1 MKKKLCYLILL
12 SLMIIIPINAKALTG
27 SVSITCDKESYGMND
42 TATCSVKGTS
52 NEEVY
57 SISALVSN
65 SSYANI
71 EFTADSS
78 WQGNGDEGNIQLY
91 TDTGKKGTFNIGTLK
106 VKLKDASTSDTSL
119 EVEIRDIKFGDTNG
133 AEEDITASKTNVNFS
148 QNTNNNDNQSNITSD
163 NSNASNASNAS
174 SSKTSVKNPKTADV
188 KIALVVFGILVA
200 GAFIVIGYKEVKK
213 KNN

>member
-57 SISALVSN
+57 SISASIVDTSN
-65 SSYANI
+65 ATM
-71 EFTADSS
+71 EFITDSA

-106 VKLKDASTSDTSL
+106 VKLKDTSTSDTSL
-119 EVEIRDIKFGDTNG
+119 GLEIKDVKFGDTDG
-133 AEEDITASKTNVNFS
+133 TEEDITASKATISFS
-148 QNTNNNDNQSNITSD
+148 QNTNNDNQGSITND
-163 NSNASNASNAS
+163 NSNTSDTTNSN

-188 KIALVVFGILVA
+188 KIALVIFGILVA
-200 GAFIVIGYKEVKK
+200 GVFITIGYKEVKK
-213 KNN
+213 KG

>member
-57 SISALVSN
+57 SISASIVDTSN
-65 SSYANI
+65 ATI
-71 EFTADSS
+71 EFITDSA

-119 EVEIRDIKFGDTNG
+119 GLEIKDVKFGDTDG
-133 AEEDITASKTNVNFS
+133 TEEDITASKATISFS
-148 QNTNNNDNQSNITSD
+148 QNTNNDNQGSITND
-163 NSNASNASNAS
+163 NSNTSDTTNSN

-188 KIALVVFGILVA
+188 KIALVIFGILVA
-200 GAFIVIGYKEVKK
+200 GVFITIGYKEVKK
-213 KNN
+213 KG

>member
-12 SLMIIIPINAKALTG
+12 SLMLIIPINAKALTG

-57 SISALVSN
+57 SISASIVDTSN
-65 SSYANI
+65 ATI
-71 EFTADSS
+71 EFTTDSA

-119 EVEIRDIKFGDTNG
+119 GLEIKDVKFGDTNG
-133 AEEDITASKTNVNFS
+133 AEEDITASKATISFS
-148 QNTNNNDNQSNITSD
+148 QNTNNDNQGSITND
-163 NSNASNASNAS
+163 NSNTSDTTNSN

-188 KIALVVFGILVA
+188 KIALVIFGILVA
-200 GAFIVIGYKEVKK
+200 GVFITIGYKEVKK
-213 KNN
+213 KG

>member
-1 MKKKLCYLILL
+1 ML
-12 SLMIIIPINAKALTG
+12 IIPINAKALTG

-57 SISALVSN
+57 SISASIVDTSN
-65 SSYANI
+65 ATI
-71 EFTADSS
+71 EFITDSA

-106 VKLKDASTSDTSL
+106 VKLKDTSTSDTSL
-119 EVEIRDIKFGDTNG
+119 GLEIKDVKFGDTNG
-133 AEEDITASKTNVNFS
+133 AEEDITASKATISFS
-148 QNTNNNDNQSNITSD
+148 QNTNNDNQGSITND
-163 NSNASNASNAS
+163 NSNTSDTTNSN

-188 KIALVVFGILVA
+188 KIALVIFGILVA
-200 GAFIVIGYKEVKK
+200 GVFITIGYKEVKK
-213 KNN
+213 KG

>member
-57 SISALVSN
+57 SISSLFSN

-71 EFTADSS
+71 EFTPDSS

-106 VKLKDASTSDTSL
+106 VKLKD
-119 EVEIRDIKFGDTNG
+119 IKFGDTNG
-133 AEEDITASKTNVNFS
+133 AEEDITASKTNVKFS
-148 QNTNNNDNQSNITSD
+148 QNTNNNDNQSNITTD
-163 NSNASNASNAS
+163 NSNASNASNVS

-200 GAFIVIGYKEVKK
+200 GVFIVIGYKEVKK

>member
-57 SISALVSN
+57 SISASIVDTSN
-65 SSYANI
+65 ATI
-71 EFTADSS
+71 EFITDSA

-119 EVEIRDIKFGDTNG
+119 GLEIKDVKFGDTDG
-133 AEEDITASKTNVNFS
+133 TEEDITASKATISFS
-148 QNTNNNDNQSNITSD
+148 QNTNNDNQGSITND
-163 NSNASNASNAS
+163 NSNTSDTTNSN

-188 KIALVVFGILVA
+188 KIALVIFGILVA
-200 GAFIVIGYKEVKK
+200 GVFITIGYKEVKK

>member
-57 SISALVSN
+57 SISASIVDTSN
-65 SSYANI
+65 ATI
-71 EFTADSS
+71 EFITDSA

-106 VKLKDASTSDTSL
+106 VKLKDTSTSDTSL
-119 EVEIRDIKFGDTNG
+119 GLEIKDVKFGDTNG
-133 AEEDITASKTNVNFS
+133 AEEDITASKATISFS
-148 QNTNNNDNQSNITSD
+148 QNTNNDNQGSITND
-163 NSNASNASNAS
+163 NSNTSDTTNSN

-188 KIALVVFGILVA
+188 KIALVIFGILVA
-200 GAFIVIGYKEVKK
+200 GVFITIGYKEVKK
-213 KNN
+213 KG

>member
-1 MKKKLCYLILL
+1 MKKKLCYLMLL

-148 QNTNNNDNQSNITSD
+148 QNTNNNDNQSSITND
-163 NSNASNASNAS
+163 NSNASNASTAS

>member
-71 EFTADSS
+71 EFTADSA

-213 KNN
+213 KK

>member
-12 SLMIIIPINAKALTG
+12 SLMLIIPINAKALTG

-57 SISALVSN
+57 SISASIVDTSN
-65 SSYANI
+65 ATI
-71 EFTADSS
+71 EFTTDSA

-106 VKLKDASTSDTSL
+106 VKLKDTSTSDTSL
-119 EVEIRDIKFGDTNG
+119 GLEIKDVKFGDTDG
-133 AEEDITASKTNVNFS
+133 TEEDITASKATISFS
-148 QNTNNNDNQSNITSD
+148 QNTNNDNQGSITND
-163 NSNASNASNAS
+163 NSNTSDTTNSN

-188 KIALVVFGILVA
+188 KIALVIFGILVA
-200 GAFIVIGYKEVKK
+200 GVFITIGYKEVKK
-213 KNN
+213 KG

>member
-1 MKKKLCYLILL
+1 
-12 SLMIIIPINAKALTG
+12 MIIIPINAKALTG

-57 SISALVSN
+57 SISASIVDTSN
-65 SSYANI
+65 ATI
-71 EFTADSS
+71 EFITDSA

-106 VKLKDASTSDTSL
+106 VKLKDTSTSDTSL
-119 EVEIRDIKFGDTNG
+119 GLEIKDVKFGDTNG
-133 AEEDITASKTNVNFS
+133 AEEDITASKATISFS
-148 QNTNNNDNQSNITSD
+148 QNTNNDNQGSITND
-163 NSNASNASNAS
+163 NSNTSDTTNSN

-188 KIALVVFGILVA
+188 KIALVIFGILVA
-200 GAFIVIGYKEVKK
+200 GVFITIGYKEVKK
-213 KNN
+213 KG

>member
-57 SISALVSN
+57 SISASIVDTSN
-65 SSYANI
+65 ATI
-71 EFTADSS
+71 EFITDSA

-106 VKLKDASTSDTSL
+106 VKLKDTSTSDTSL
-119 EVEIRDIKFGDTNG
+119 GLEIKDVKFGDTDG
-133 AEEDITASKTNVNFS
+133 TEEDITASKATISFS
-148 QNTNNNDNQSNITSD
+148 QNTNNDNQGSITND
-163 NSNASNASNAS
+163 NSNTSDTTNSN

-188 KIALVVFGILVA
+188 KIALVIFGILVA
-200 GAFIVIGYKEVKK
+200 GVFITIGYKEVKK
-213 KNN
+213 KG

>member
-57 SISALVSN
+57 SISASIVDTSN
-65 SSYANI
+65 ATI
-71 EFTADSS
+71 EFITDSA

-106 VKLKDASTSDTSL
+106 VKLKDTSTSDTSL
-119 EVEIRDIKFGDTNG
+119 GLEIKDVKFGDTDG
-133 AEEDITASKTNVNFS
+133 TEENITASKATISFS
-148 QNTNNNDNQSNITSD
+148 QNTNNDNQGSITND
-163 NSNASNASNAS
+163 NSNTSDTTNSN

-188 KIALVVFGILVA
+188 KIALVIFGILVA
-200 GAFIVIGYKEVKK
+200 GVFITIGYKEVKK
-213 KNN
+213 KG

>member
-57 SISALVSN
+57 SISASIVDTSN
-65 SSYANI
+65 ATI
-71 EFTADSS
+71 EFTTDSA

-106 VKLKDASTSDTSL
+106 VKLKDTSTSDTSL
-119 EVEIRDIKFGDTNG
+119 GLEIKDVKFGDTDG
-133 AEEDITASKTNVNFS
+133 TEEDITASKATISFS
-148 QNTNNNDNQSNITSD
+148 QNTNNDNQGSITND
-163 NSNASNASNAS
+163 NSNTSDTTNSN

-188 KIALVVFGILVA
+188 KIALVIFGILVA
-200 GAFIVIGYKEVKK
+200 GVFITIGYKEVKK
-213 KNN
+213 KG

>member
-1 MKKKLCYLILL
+1 MKKNLCYLILL
-12 SLMIIIPINAKALTG
+12 SLMLIIPINAKALTG

-57 SISALVSN
+57 SISASIVDTSN
-65 SSYANI
+65 ATI
-71 EFTADSS
+71 EFITDSA

-106 VKLKDASTSDTSL
+106 VKLKDTSTSDTSL
-119 EVEIRDIKFGDTNG
+119 GLEIKDVKFGDTDG
-133 AEEDITASKTNVNFS
+133 TEEDITASKATISFS
-148 QNTNNNDNQSNITSD
+148 QNTNNDNQGSITND
-163 NSNASNASNAS
+163 NSNTSDTTNSN

-188 KIALVVFGILVA
+188 KIALVIFGILVA
-200 GAFIVIGYKEVKK
+200 GVFITIGYKEVKK
-213 KNN
+213 KG

>member
-1 MKKKLCYLILL
+1 
-12 SLMIIIPINAKALTG
+12 MIIIPINAKALTG

-57 SISALVSN
+57 SISASIVDTSN
-65 SSYANI
+65 ATI
-71 EFTADSS
+71 EFITDSA

-106 VKLKDASTSDTSL
+106 VKLKDTSTSDTSL
-119 EVEIRDIKFGDTNG
+119 GLEIKDVKFGDTDG
-133 AEEDITASKTNVNFS
+133 TEEDITASKATISFS
-148 QNTNNNDNQSNITSD
+148 QNTNNDNQGSITND
-163 NSNASNASNAS
+163 NSNTSDTTNSN

-188 KIALVVFGILVA
+188 KIALVIFGILVA
-200 GAFIVIGYKEVKK
+200 GVFITIGYKEVKK
-213 KNN
+213 KG

>member
-1 MKKKLCYLILL
+1 
-12 SLMIIIPINAKALTG
+12 MIIIPINAKALTG

-57 SISALVSN
+57 SISASIVDTSN
-65 SSYANI
+65 ATI
-71 EFTADSS
+71 EFTTDSA

-106 VKLKDASTSDTSL
+106 VKLKDTSTSDTSL
-119 EVEIRDIKFGDTNG
+119 GLEIKDVKFGDTDG
-133 AEEDITASKTNVNFS
+133 TEEDITASKATISFS
-148 QNTNNNDNQSNITSD
+148 QNTNNDNQGSITND
-163 NSNASNASNAS
+163 NSNTSDTTNSN

-188 KIALVVFGILVA
+188 KIALVIFGILVA
-200 GAFIVIGYKEVKK
+200 GVFITIGYKEVKK
-213 KNN
+213 KG

>member
-1 MKKKLCYLILL
+1 ML
-12 SLMIIIPINAKALTG
+12 IIPINAKALTG

-57 SISALVSN
+57 SISASIVDTSN
-65 SSYANI
+65 ATI
-71 EFTADSS
+71 EFITDSA

-106 VKLKDASTSDTSL
+106 VKLKDTSTSDTSL
-119 EVEIRDIKFGDTNG
+119 GLEIKDVKFGDTDG
-133 AEEDITASKTNVNFS
+133 TEEDITASKATISFS
-148 QNTNNNDNQSNITSD
+148 QNTNNDNQGSITND
-163 NSNASNASNAS
+163 NSNTSDTTNSN

-188 KIALVVFGILVA
+188 KIALVIFGILVA
-200 GAFIVIGYKEVKK
+200 GVFITIGYKEVKK
-213 KNN
+213 KG

>member
-12 SLMIIIPINAKALTG
+12 SLMVIIPINAKALTG

-133 AEEDITASKTNVNFS
+133 AEEDIKASKTNVNFS
-148 QNTNNNDNQSNITSD
+148 QNTNNNDNQESITSD

-200 GAFIVIGYKEVKK
+200 GVFIVIGYKEVKK

>member
-71 EFTADSS
+71 EFTADSL

-213 KNN
+213 KK

>member
-12 SLMIIIPINAKALTG
+12 SLMLIIPINAKALTG

-57 SISALVSN
+57 SISASIVDTSN
-65 SSYANI
+65 ATI
-71 EFTADSS
+71 EFITDSA

-119 EVEIRDIKFGDTNG
+119 GLEIKDVKFGDTNG
-133 AEEDITASKTNVNFS
+133 AEEDITASKATISFS
-148 QNTNNNDNQSNITSD
+148 QNTNNNDNQNNITND
-163 NSNASNASNAS
+163 NSNASNASNTS

-188 KIALVVFGILVA
+188 KIALVVFGMLVA
-200 GAFIVIGYKEVKK
+200 GVFIVIGYKEVKK

>member
-57 SISALVSN
+57 SISASIVDTSN
-65 SSYANI
+65 ATI
-71 EFTADSS
+71 EFTTDSA

-106 VKLKDASTSDTSL
+106 VKLKDTSTSDTSL
-119 EVEIRDIKFGDTNG
+119 GLEIKDVKFGDTDG
-133 AEEDITASKTNVNFS
+133 AEEDITASKATISFS
-148 QNTNNNDNQSNITSD
+148 QNTNNDNQGSITND
-163 NSNASNASNAS
+163 NSNASNASNTS

-188 KIALVVFGILVA
+188 KIALVIFGILVA
-200 GAFIVIGYKEVKK
+200 GVFITIGYKEVKK
-213 KNN
+213 KG

>member
-57 SISALVSN
+57 SISASIVDTSN
-65 SSYANI
+65 ATI
-71 EFTADSS
+71 EFITDSA

-106 VKLKDASTSDTSL
+106 VKLKDTSTSDTSL
-119 EVEIRDIKFGDTNG
+119 GLEIKDVKFGDTDG
-133 AEEDITASKTNVNFS
+133 TEEDITASKATISFS
-148 QNTNNNDNQSNITSD
+148 QNTNNDNQGSITND
-163 NSNASNASNAS
+163 NSNTSDTTNSN
-174 SSKTSVKNPKTADV
+174 SSKKSVKNPKTADV
-188 KIALVVFGILVA
+188 KIALVIFGILVA
-200 GAFIVIGYKEVKK
+200 GVFITIGYKEVKK
-213 KNN
+213 KG

>member
-1 MKKKLCYLILL
+1 MDMKKKLCYLILV
-12 SLMIIIPINAKALTG
+12 SLMVMIPINAKTLTG

-91 TDTGKKGTFNIGTLK
+91 TDNGKKGTFNIGTLK
-106 VKLKDASTSDTSL
+106 VSSKDTDGLLTITDVNLYDIKYGDTDGKEFDIGNTETRISFVEGSSADRSDSSSSNSTSTSS
-119 EVEIRDIKFGDTNG
+119 I
-133 AEEDITASKTNVNFS
+133 
-148 QNTNNNDNQSNITSD
+148 
-163 NSNASNASNAS
+163 
-174 SSKTSVKNPKTADV
+174 KNPSTADT
-188 KIALVVFGILVA
+188 KIALVTLGILVA
-200 GAFIVIGYKEVKK
+200 GAFITIGYKEVKK

>member
-57 SISALVSN
+57 SISASIVDTSN
-65 SSYANI
+65 ATI
-71 EFTADSS
+71 EFITDSA

-106 VKLKDASTSDTSL
+106 VKLKDTSTSDTSL
-119 EVEIRDIKFGDTNG
+119 GLEIKDVKFGDTDG
-133 AEEDITASKTNVNFS
+133 TEEDITASKATISFS
-148 QNTNNNDNQSNITSD
+148 QNTNNNDNQGSITND
-163 NSNASNASNAS
+163 NSNTSDTTNSN

-188 KIALVVFGILVA
+188 KIALVIFGILVA
-200 GAFIVIGYKEVKK
+200 GVFITIGYKEVKK
-213 KNN
+213 KG

>member
-57 SISALVSN
+57 SISASIVDTSN
-65 SSYANI
+65 ATI
-71 EFTADSS
+71 EFTTDSA

-106 VKLKDASTSDTSL
+106 VKLKDTSTSDTSL
-119 EVEIRDIKFGDTNG
+119 GLEIKDVKFGDTDG
-133 AEEDITASKTNVNFS
+133 TEEDITASKATISFS
-148 QNTNNNDNQSNITSD
+148 QNTNNNDNQNNITND
-163 NSNASNASNAS
+163 NSNASNASNTS

-200 GAFIVIGYKEVKK
+200 GVFITIGYKEVKK
-213 KNN
+213 KG

>member
-57 SISALVSN
+57 SISASIVDTSN
-65 SSYANI
+65 ATI
-71 EFTADSS
+71 EFITDSA

-106 VKLKDASTSDTSL
+106 VKLKDTSTSDTSL
-119 EVEIRDIKFGDTNG
+119 GLEIKDVKFGDTDG
-133 AEEDITASKTNVNFS
+133 TEEDITASKATISFS
-148 QNTNNNDNQSNITSD
+148 QNTNNDNQGSITND
-163 NSNASNASNAS
+163 NSNTSDTTNSN

-200 GAFIVIGYKEVKK
+200 GVFITIGYKEVKK
-213 KNN
+213 KG

>member
-12 SLMIIIPINAKALTG
+12 SLMLIIPINAKALTG

-57 SISALVSN
+57 SISASIVDTSN
-65 SSYANI
+65 ATI
-71 EFTADSS
+71 EFITDSA

-119 EVEIRDIKFGDTNG
+119 GLEIKDVKFGDTDG
-133 AEEDITASKTNVNFS
+133 TEEDITASKATISFS
-148 QNTNNNDNQSNITSD
+148 QNTNNDNQGSITND
-163 NSNASNASNAS
+163 NSNTSDTTNSN

-188 KIALVVFGILVA
+188 KIALVIFGILVA
-200 GAFIVIGYKEVKK
+200 GVFITIGYKEVKK
-213 KNN
+213 KG

>member
-1 MKKKLCYLILL
+1 MDMKKKLCYLILV
-12 SLMIIIPINAKALTG
+12 SLMVMIPINAKTLTG

-78 WQGNGDEGNIQLY
+78 WQGNGDEGNI
-91 TDTGKKGTFNIGTLK
+91 
-106 VKLKDASTSDTSL
+106 
-119 EVEIRDIKFGDTNG
+119 
-133 AEEDITASKTNVNFS
+133 
-148 QNTNNNDNQSNITSD
+148 
-163 NSNASNASNAS
+163 
-174 SSKTSVKNPKTADV
+174 
-188 KIALVVFGILVA
+188 
-200 GAFIVIGYKEVKK
+200 
-213 KNN
+213 

>member
-57 SISALVSN
+57 SISASIVDTSN
-65 SSYANI
+65 ATI
-71 EFTADSS
+71 EFITDSA

-106 VKLKDASTSDTSL
+106 VKLKDTSTSDTSL
-119 EVEIRDIKFGDTNG
+119 GLEIKDVKFGDTDG
-133 AEEDITASKTNVNFS
+133 TEEDITASKATISFS
-148 QNTNNNDNQSNITSD
+148 QNTNNDNQGSITND
-163 NSNASNASNAS
+163 NSNTSDTTNSN

-188 KIALVVFGILVA
+188 KIALVIFGILVA
-200 GAFIVIGYKEVKK
+200 GVFITIGYKEVKK

>member
-12 SLMIIIPINAKALTG
+12 SLMLIIPINAKALTG

-57 SISALVSN
+57 SISASIVDTSN
-65 SSYANI
+65 ATI
-71 EFTADSS
+71 EFITDSA

-91 TDTGKKGTFNIGTLK
+91 TDTGKNGTFNIGTLK

-119 EVEIRDIKFGDTNG
+119 GLEIKDVKFGDTNG
-133 AEEDITASKTNVNFS
+133 AEEDITASKATISFS
-148 QNTNNNDNQSNITSD
+148 QNTNNDNQGSITND
-163 NSNASNASNAS
+163 NSNTSDTTNSN

-188 KIALVVFGILVA
+188 KIALVIFGILVA
-200 GAFIVIGYKEVKK
+200 GVFITIGYKEVKK
-213 KNN
+213 KG

>member
-57 SISALVSN
+57 SISASIVDTFN
-65 SSYANI
+65 ATI
-71 EFTADSS
+71 EFITDSA

-106 VKLKDASTSDTSL
+106 VKLKDTSTSDTSL
-119 EVEIRDIKFGDTNG
+119 GLEIKDVKFGDTDG
-133 AEEDITASKTNVNFS
+133 TEEDITASKATISFS
-148 QNTNNNDNQSNITSD
+148 QNTNNDNQGSITND
-163 NSNASNASNAS
+163 NSNTSDTTNSN

-188 KIALVVFGILVA
+188 KIALVIFGILVA
-200 GAFIVIGYKEVKK
+200 GVFITIGYKEVKK
-213 KNN
+213 KG